1 MLLERWAL
9 QTKGGWLLHF
19 LIYILGAYSIIPS
32 AVFWIQ
38 LLILEKIHKTQPA
51 LKEFHM
57 G

>member
-19 LIYILGAYSIIPS
+19 LIYILGVYSIIPS